1 MDRTQLCGSCNVGSI
16 PTRGTLEA
24 SISDFKIIMSKYLI
38 TGGEGFIGSRIVQ
51 KTSGVS
57 YDIKSGFDILN
68 IETLEKAAIGIDG
81 IFHCA
86 AKISVPESISK
97 PNEYYKINVEG
108 TRSVTKIAEDTKSK
122 IVFSSSAAVYGDTT
136 SAVNEKSLV
145 NPKSPYAQNKIDGE
159 NILKNSPVPHIALR
173 YFNIYGPGQSPQYAG
188 VITSFITNAING
200 TDLVIFGDGNQVRD
214 FIFVDDIARANVKA
228 MEYDNTFFEVF
239 NIGSGIETSINKLA
253 ETILQ
258 LTNSNSKIVYK
269 PYRPGDIIY
278 SLADV
283 SKAERVLKWKA
294 EVSLEDGLK
303 ETIRFYQT
311 RS

>member
-1 MDRTQLCGSCNVGSI
+1 
-16 PTRGTLEA
+16 
-24 SISDFKIIMSKYLI
+24 MSKYLI

-68 IETLEKAAIGIDG
+68 IESLEKAAIGIDG
-81 IFHCA
+81 VFHCA

-97 PNEYYKINVEG
+97 PDEYYRINVEG
-108 TRSVTKIAEDTKSK
+108 TRSVTKIAEYTKSK

-214 FIFVDDIARANVKA
+214 FVFVDDIARANVKA

-269 PYRPGDIIY
+269 PCRPGDIIY

-303 ETIRFYQT
+303 ETIKYYQT
-311 RS
+311 F